1 MAIIMCLL
9 FFASFS
15 ASFALPM
22 PYGLSWLTFCL
33 ISAVVD
39 GDDDDGDDD
48 DGGGCGGGSETAKN

>member
-15 ASFALPM
+15 VSLALSM

-39 GDDDDGDDD
+39 GDDDDGGGR
-48 DGGGCGGGSETAKN
+48 GGGCGGGETAKN

>member
-15 ASFALPM
+15 ASFALSM

-39 GDDDDGDDD
+39 GDDDDGGGR
-48 DGGGCGGGSETAKN
+48 GGGGETAKN

>member
-15 ASFALPM
+15 ASFALPL

-39 GDDDDGDDD
+39 GDDDDGGGR
-48 DGGGCGGGSETAKN
+48 GGGCGGGETAKN

>member
-15 ASFALPM
+15 ASFALSM

-39 GDDDDGDDD
+39 GDDDDGGGR
-48 DGGGCGGGSETAKN
+48 GGGCGGGETAKN